1 MANELQQVLNNIKK
15 DKDTNLLPANLKD
28 GVTCLGIEGTLEN
41 KVKLFETVK
50 EMQADSSSQEGD
62 LAVVYR
68 NEIQNMTAD
77 VETQYI
83 TFPETV
89 TLPEAFTDSFRGM
102 LRPIDTSSMFD
113 GQIQLRKTRFTFDG
127 YSESGRIMVQYNSSD
142 GITYTRTRFSG
153 GSVELTNPVDL
164 GTIVKY
170 ESIESWNDALGY
182 FMLVGGMKFD
192 GLYEYLIGGVKDVLQ
207 TILISNI
214 SFNTDTKT
222 VTWNNKYGGP
232 VFDYNK
238 IATLK
243 QTIDDERPESIVTD
257 DVNRHYYFAVGEDN
271 NPYIFAIISKDATRH
286 NTFGSSAGGVLP
298 FFDVN
303 GNIIGTGCSGN
314 NVDGYR
320 LWTYKLNL
328 NDMTYDEPVIYAP
341 QGEQSKCYWD
351 FRLKTV
357 AFEPNVEYNGH
368 HDWILDNIGI
378 TYMGT
383 GTSSAFYYTK
393 FDGTLYTDGYTIAP
407 NQYTLQS
414 ANQLLPGKIAYGKN
428 GVVTGDNSIY
438 SNLDKNEIYK
448 NVYGLKTVFS
458 DNSKSIYS
466 LDDDLHISTCNDDT
480 KIHKFKIDNT
490 STTDSIGLHNVVL
503 GYNELLKNVPEKYIN
518 NYRRVG
524 NYNDVNNNK
533 SYIIYQS
540 ENTPTTIDLLSF
552 DTYES
557 EPVITNLPFELPWDD
572 VITKFEWNDSYLIY
586 NVYTNAYTPDTW
598 YFGKVDLTNLTVQ
611 KITTFA
617 QPSPYTNTTMIDFTL
632 SEDLVVFLCRTNY
645 KANLE
650 NKYDLAVF
658 NCSTNTLHTLL
669 SDLTTKYTQGF
680 SEYGRYHIF
689 NFENHAYITFTVEW
703 NGKHHTI
710 YKMYKLENDQVT
722 TVVDD
727 SGTYNWNE
735 PTAYSNRDC
744 SSFCIEDDDKVVDI
758 KNGYIAYK
766 TIANPGVKD
775 TKLNDTSL
783 SNYTWIS
790 NREYFLTEN
799 NKKIM
804 YQVDE
809 EPNITITEDNITFN
823 AIKKLAIPLYFSS
836 IAQNA
841 PEDTTISFSSFK
853 YKYTDKLV
861 ATNTSY
867 LQIDTYTFIP
877 GIFTD
882 GNVYDYAVLNTV
894 VSDTDTANKAN
905 CIILAKTLGSNY
917 TGTISPTE
925 YITAVDTTEQI
936 LGRRKQ

>member
-41 KVKLFETVK
+41 KVKLFNTVE
-50 EMQADSSSQEGD
+50 EMQADSTAKEGD

-68 NEIQNMTAD
+68 NEVQNMSAD
-77 VETQYI
+77 TQTQYI

-102 LRPIDTSSMFD
+102 LRPVDTSSMFD

-142 GITYTRTRFSG
+142 GITYTRTRFNGNSG
-153 GSVELTNPVDL
+153 ELTNPVDL

-170 ESIESWNDALGY
+170 ESMESWNDALGH
-182 FMLVGGMKFD
+182 FMQVDGSTFD
-192 GLYEYLIGGVKDVLQ
+192 GLY
-207 TILISNI
+207 
-214 SFNTDTKT
+214 
-222 VTWNNKYGGP
+222 KY
-232 VFDYNK
+232 
-238 IATLK
+238 
-243 QTIDDERPESIVTD
+243 QEH
-257 DVNRHYYFAVGEDN
+257 DVNTK
-271 NPYIFAIISKDATRH
+271 IS
-286 NTFGSSAGGVLP
+286 
-298 FFDVN
+298 
-303 GNIIGTGCSGN
+303 
-314 NVDGYR
+314 Y
-320 LWTYKLNL
+320 
-328 NDMTYDEPVIYAP
+328 
-341 QGEQSKCYWD
+341 
-351 FRLKTV
+351 
-357 AFEPNVEYNGH
+357 
-368 HDWILDNIGI
+368 LDNIHYSNDTSSVVYDLTKYIDLSPYIDLINSFLTKWNMSQNQISIIVTNDGI
-378 TYMGT
+378 IIYGAQSDTGNNSYTDLICTDT
-383 GTSSAFYYTK
+383 GTHYIGLASSLSSLENYVVHKVVIHSDSTFEEEDLSYKSIPNVANVCYVDTIDNTYGYTK
-393 FDGTLYTDGYTIAP
+393 MIFPDLTLLQTNVIEIVNNAYSSSITTQPSYYRQFDYLAAPTQLTLSSP
-407 NQYTLQS
+407 
-414 ANQLLPGKIAYGKN
+414 NQLLPGKIAYGKN

-490 STTDSIGLHNVVL
+490 STTDSIGLHNVIL

-518 NYRRVG
+518 NYRLAS
-524 NYNDVNNNK
+524 NYNDINNNK
-533 SYIIYQS
+533 SYIIYVS
-540 ENTPTTIDLLSF
+540 KNTPTTVDLLSF

-557 EPVITNLPFELPWDD
+557 EPVITNLPFELPFDN

-586 NVYTNAYTPDTW
+586 NVYTNGYTPDTW

-617 QPSPYTNTTMIDFTL
+617 QPSPYTSTMMIDFTL
-632 SEDLVVFLCRTNY
+632 FENLVVLLCKTNN

-650 NKYDLAVF
+650 NKYDLTVF
-658 NCSTNTLHTLL
+658 NCSTNALHTLL

-710 YKMYKLENDQVT
+710 YKMYKLENNQVT

-775 TKLNDTSL
+775 TKLNNTSL
-783 SNYTWIS
+783 DSYTWIS

-823 AIKKLAIPLYFSS
+823 ATKKLAIPLYFSS

-841 PEDTTISFSSFK
+841 AEDTTISFSSFK

-894 VSDTDTANKAN
+894 VSGTDTANKAN
-905 CIILAKTLGSNY
+905 CMILAKTLGSNY

-925 YITAVDTTEQI
+925 YDTALETSKQI
-936 LGRRKQ
+936 LGVKEEVQ

>member
-1 MANELQQVLNNIKK
+1 MHS
-15 DKDTNLLPANLKD
+15 
-28 GVTCLGIEGTLEN
+28 
-41 KVKLFETVK
+41 
-50 EMQADSSSQEGD
+50 DSTAKEGD
-62 LAVVYR
+62 LAIVYR
-68 NEIQNMTAD
+68 NEMQNMTAD
-77 VETQYI
+77 TQTQYI

-89 TLPEAFTDSFRGM
+89 TLPEAFTGSSSIR
-102 LRPIDTSSMFD
+102 LRAVDESVMFD
-113 GQIQLRKTRFTFDG
+113 GNVRLNQTSFSFDG
-127 YSESGRIMVQYNSSD
+127 WSENGMIRVEYQSEN
-142 GITYTRTRFSG
+142 GITYNRTIFEGDSG
-153 GSVELTNPVDL
+153 DLTNPVDL
-164 GTIVKY
+164 GTTVHC
-170 ESIESWNDALGY
+170 EMSEEWNDMLGY
-182 FMLVGGMKFD
+182 FMQINEVNFG
-192 GLYEYLIGGVKDVLQ
+192 GLYKYDNYLTDDYRAYDMENYTYDPESEITLSIAELEQRINRTDIEEAVNAIESMLDTPATCISVVSVSKDYKKFIFCTAGNTETSFTPGDLYMINHKLYYGRHTSVTHYVRMFQ
-207 TILISNI
+207 YTIETKEAIELDLP
-214 SFNTDTKT
+214 TDTMSFYYNST
-222 VTWNNKYGGP
+222 LNVTAYKLDAYPVGVYGYST
-232 VFDYNK
+232 FLT
-238 IATLK
+238 TLSLRYYEDN
-243 QTIDDERPESIVTD
+243 TTAIT
-257 DVNRHYYFAVGEDN
+257 VNRDCPSLVFYEK
-271 NPYIFAIISKDATRH
+271 S
-286 NTFGSSAGGVLP
+286 
-298 FFDVN
+298 
-303 GNIIGTGCSGN
+303 
-314 NVDGYR
+314 YR
-320 LWTYKLNL
+320 
-328 NDMTYDEPVIYAP
+328 
-341 QGEQSKCYWD
+341 
-351 FRLKTV
+351 
-357 AFEPNVEYNGH
+357 
-368 HDWILDNIGI
+368 
-378 TYMGT
+378 
-383 GTSSAFYYTK
+383 
-393 FDGTLYTDGYTIAP
+393 IAP
-407 NQYTLQS
+407 TQLTLS
-414 ANQLLPGKIAYGKN
+414 SPNQLLPGKIAYGKN
-428 GVVTGDNSIY
+428 GVVTGDSSIY

-490 STTDSIGLHNVVL
+490 STTDSIGLHNVIL
-503 GYNELLKNVPEKYIN
+503 GYNELLKNIPEKYIN

-540 ENTPTTIDLLSF
+540 KNTPTTIDLLSF

-617 QPSPYTNTTMIDFTL
+617 QPSPYTNTMMIDFTL
-632 SEDLVVFLCRTNY
+632 FENLVVFLCRTNN

-650 NKYDLAVF
+650 NKYDLTVF
-658 NCSTNTLHTLL
+658 NCSTNALHTLL

-689 NFENHAYITFTVEW
+689 NFENHTYITFMVEW
-703 NGKHHTI
+703 NSKHHTI
-710 YKMYKLENDQVT
+710 YKMYRLENDQVT

-727 SGTYNWNE
+727 FGTYNWNE

-783 SNYTWIS
+783 GSYTWIS

-809 EPNITITEDNITFN
+809 EPNITITEDNIAFN
-823 AIKKLAIPLYFSS
+823 ATKKLAIPLYFSS

-841 PEDTTISFSSFK
+841 AEDTTILFSSFK

-894 VSDTDTANKAN
+894 VSGTNTVDKAN

-917 TGTISPTE
+917 TGTISPTQ

>member
-41 KVKLFETVK
+41 KVKLFETEE

-77 VETQYI
+77 TQTQYI

-89 TLPEAFTDSFRGM
+89 ILPEAFTDSFRGM
-102 LRPIDTSSMFD
+102 LIDVDTGSTLVGD
-113 GQIQLRKTRFTFDG
+113 IQLRRTLFRFSS
-127 YSESGRIMVQYNSSD
+127 YSESGRIDVQYRSSD
-142 GITYTRTRFSG
+142 GITYTRTKFSG
-153 GSVELTNPVDL
+153 GSEELTNPVDL

-182 FMLVGGMKFD
+182 FMIIGGNTFE
-192 GLYEYLIGGVKDVLQ
+192 GLYEYALNVPTNSFKLREQSSANYNLTYAQDNPGWNKIYTGEEVFTGEDVGNKIREILKNEIRGIMFLSKDMS
-207 TILISNI
+207 ILYLVPT
-214 SFNTDTKT
+214 FFQYLY
-222 VTWNNKYGGP
+222 VYNNKLEP
-232 VFDYNK
+232 LVFN
-238 IATLK
+238 
-243 QTIDDERPESIVTD
+243 
-257 DVNRHYYFAVGEDN
+257 
-271 NPYIFAIISKDATRH
+271 
-286 NTFGSSAGGVLP
+286 SA
-298 FFDVN
+298 DKAA
-303 GNIIGTGCSGN
+303 
-314 NVDGYR
+314 D
-320 LWTYKLNL
+320 
-328 NDMTYDEPVIYAP
+328 
-341 QGEQSKCYWD
+341 
-351 FRLKTV
+351 
-357 AFEPNVEYNGH
+357 
-368 HDWILDNIGI
+368 I
-378 TYMGT
+378 TYYKYTLSDMQYEEITMTKSELGIVDDGVVANLPDDSYYLLGNTNSITTYIRWKVSDSTYYQSYIVGT
-383 GTSSAFYYTK
+383 GTEIEYNDRYV
-393 FDGTLYTDGYTIAP
+393 IADTQF
-407 NQYTLQS
+407 NAQVYD
-414 ANQLLPGKIAYGKN
+414 LLPGKIAYGKN
-428 GVVTGDNSIY
+428 GVVTGNNSIY

-448 NVYGLKTVFS
+448 NIYGLKTVFS

-466 LDDDLHISTCNDDT
+466 LDDDLNISTCNNDT

-490 STTDSIGLHNVVL
+490 STTDSVGLHNIIL
-503 GYNELLKNVPEKYIN
+503 GYNELLKNIPEKYIN
-518 NYRRVG
+518 DYRRVG

-533 SYIIYQS
+533 SYIIYES
-540 ENTPTTIDLLSF
+540 KNTPTTIDLLSF

-557 EPVITNLPFELPWDD
+557 EPVITNLSFELPWDD

-598 YFGKVDLTNLTVQ
+598 YFGKVDLANLTVQ

-617 QPSPYTNTTMIDFTL
+617 QPSPYTNAMMVDFTL
-632 SEDLVVFLCRTNY
+632 FENLVVFLCRTNN

-650 NKYDLAVF
+650 NKYDLTVF
-658 NCSTNTLHTLL
+658 NCSTNALHTLI

-783 SNYTWIS
+783 SSYTWIS

-894 VSDTDTANKAN
+894 VNDTDTADKAN

-925 YITAVDTTEQI
+925 YNTALETSKQI
-936 LGRRKQ
+936 LGVKEEVQ